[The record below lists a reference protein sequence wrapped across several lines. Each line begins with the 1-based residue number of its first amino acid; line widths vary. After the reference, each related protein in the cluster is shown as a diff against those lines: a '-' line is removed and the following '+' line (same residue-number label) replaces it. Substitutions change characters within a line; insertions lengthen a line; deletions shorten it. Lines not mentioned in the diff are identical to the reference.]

1 MKKLLLFLLP
11 MMGAVWL
18 LSCDR
23 EYSGPTVIQGQVIE
37 LATGTPIVNAVVYAT
52 ALESSGVPGFPD
64 YRTLDSVLT
73 DAEGRYK
80 IVIEDDDNLDLLS
93 MLIHKDGYDIKKN
106 IGALPRIVNTVDVV
120 LEPLGSLN
128 VQFKNIKKLYGT
140 FRISSELGTLQKDY
154 YGLDVDSSLLCTGNA
169 NRSCQLSFLI
179 LNSDGNWEYLS
190 KESIYITGHDTTNY
204 TFTY

>member
-11 MMGAVWL
+11 IMGAVWL

-120 LEPLGSLN
+120 LEPFGWL
-128 VQFKNIKKLYGT
+128 KINIKNTTGLLGVL
-140 FRISSELGTLQKDY
+140 RVSSELGTNQKDF
-154 YGLDVDSSLLCTGNA
+154 YGYDLDTSMLSMGNA
-169 NRSCQLSFLI
+169 NRDYQIAFLKY
-179 LNSDGNWEYLS
+179 NSGNWEYLS

-204 TFTY
+204 TITY